1 MKPSIVPA
9 PAPMRPNGEPNM
21 KPMRVACSM
30 DFVEVRGRVRL
41 LLPPGGAGDVEG
53 VGVES
58 G

>member
-1 MKPSIVPA
+1 
-9 PAPMRPNGEPNM
+9 
-21 KPMRVACSM
+21 M
-30 DFVEVRGRVRL
+30 DFVEVPGRVRL

>member
-1 MKPSIVPA
+1 M
-9 PAPMRPNGEPNM
+9 MPNGEPNM

-30 DFVEVRGRVRL
+30 DFVEVPGRVRL